1 MKFGT
6 VLFKYASRSLT
17 RHTRRTAIS
26 MTGVGVGCAMA
37 LIALSWMNGAF
48 EMQVRAVAESG
59 SGHLMIVHRDWPAMR
74 ENTLRLTDW
83 KETLAAIRTTPGVRA
98 CTARARAN
106 GLLAFGNR
114 SSGVQV
120 MALLPEHES
129 DVNRVVSRSRI
140 EGRYLNEEDPGAVVI
155 GKGLAKRLNV
165 ELDDDLYVTLPGTDD
180 IHSAMLRIVGILD
193 TGSQDLDLT
202 ICHMTL
208 ANLESITGIPG
219 AGEITIL
226 LKDHNDINTV
236 KKRLEAKM
244 PGNNLVIT
252 WKTVLP
258 ALASGMQGDKALM
271 RLLTAIVITVV
282 ALGIMS
288 AQLTAVLERR
298 AEFAILSAL
307 GMKSGQI
314 TRIILVESLI
324 IGLGGALIAL
334 LVGGSA
340 AWYLASKG
348 INLLYFNADALGPSN
363 ILLDPRIYGS
373 FGPWLIGYAA
383 AISITATVAASLY
396 PAWKAAQIDPADAL
410 RTQ

>member
-1 MKFGT
+1 M
-6 VLFKYASRSLT
+6 R
-17 RHTRRTAIS
+17 
-26 MTGVGVGCAMA
+26 
-37 LIALSWMNGAF
+37 IA
-48 EMQVRAVAESG
+48 AVACILSA
-59 SGHLMIVHRDWPAMR
+59 VWAVC
-74 ENTLRLTDW
+74 
-83 KETLAAIRTTPGVRA
+83 AAGF
-98 CTARARAN
+98 C
-106 GLLAFGNR
+106 
-114 SSGVQV
+114 
-120 MALLPEHES
+120 
-129 DVNRVVSRSRI
+129 
-140 EGRYLNEEDPGAVVI
+140 
-155 GKGLAKRLNV
+155 KRL
-165 ELDDDLYVTLPGTDD
+165 
-180 IHSAMLRIVGILD
+180 
-193 TGSQDLDLT
+193 
-202 ICHMTL
+202 
-208 ANLESITGIPG
+208 
-219 AGEITIL
+219 
-226 LKDHNDINTV
+226 
-236 KKRLEAKM
+236 
-244 PGNNLVIT
+244 NNLVIT

-340 AWYLASKG
+340 AWYLASTG